1 MYGARMTSKLV
12 TTLKIESWDEVPTHE
27 FPDESR
33 WTRAAVTLAEGKDGL
48 VDGTWEMVMV
58 NLADG
63 TSHYATVMR
72 LSGTLD
78 GRSGSFALVGQGDF
92 DGTTSSTTA
101 AVVPGSG
108 TDGLAALTGRLE
120 SVSTH
125 ADYPYLPLT
134 LTYDFG

>member
-1 MYGARMTSKLV
+1 MTSTLA
-12 TTLKIESWDEVPTHE
+12 TTLKIASWDESPTHE
-27 FPDESR
+27 FPDGSK
-33 WTRAAVTLAEGKDGL
+33 WTRAAVTLAEGTDGL
-48 VDGTWEMVMV
+48 ADGTWDMVML

-72 LSGTLD
+72 LTGTLD
-78 GRSGSFALVGQGDF
+78 GRPGSFALMGEGTF

-101 AVVPGSG
+101 TIVPGSG
-108 TDGLAALTGRLE
+108 TDGLVGITGGIE

-125 ADYPYLPLT
+125 ADYPFMPLT

>member
-1 MYGARMTSKLV
+1 
-12 TTLKIESWDEVPTHE
+12 
-27 FPDESR
+27 
-33 WTRAAVTLAEGKDGL
+33 
-48 VDGTWEMVMV
+48 MV